1 MKRQQ
6 IIDAIR
12 DQWIKDYGSL
22 EDGQDRNGYFVIGFV
37 DSVLKELEQLT
48 KLDVVEQSEQ
58 YAFKCKVCGKP
69 FGDKISLYNHYD
81 DKHN

>member
-12 DQWIKDYGSL
+12 NQWIKDYGSL

-48 KLDVVEQSEQ
+48 KPAIVEPSEQ
-58 YAFKCKVCGKP
+58 YAFECKVCGKP
-69 FGDKISLYNHYD
+69 FGDKISLYDHYD
-81 DKHN
+81 EQHN